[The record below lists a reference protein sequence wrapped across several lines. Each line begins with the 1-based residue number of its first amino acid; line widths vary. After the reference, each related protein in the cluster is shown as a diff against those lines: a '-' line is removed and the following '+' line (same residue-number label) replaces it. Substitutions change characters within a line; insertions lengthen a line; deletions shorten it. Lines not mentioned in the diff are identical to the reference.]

1 MFVSHS
7 QSWSCSCA
15 EHKQISC
22 KHHLSCQCAFN
33 SVASVCISCQAC
45 RIQVFG
51 RSVEVQRVI
60 QILARRSKNNP
71 ILLGEPGVGKTAI
84 AEGLAHCIVRGFCPD
99 GTPLPSFLTD
109 KKIMQLD
116 VGLLIAGAKERGE
129 LEKRISGMLAELKTN
144 KDIILM

>member
-1 MFVSHS
+1 M
-7 QSWSCSCA
+7 
-15 EHKQISC
+15 
-22 KHHLSCQCAFN
+22 
-33 SVASVCISCQAC
+33 
-45 RIQVFG
+45 
-51 RSVEVQRVI
+51 I

-99 GTPLPSFLTD
+99 GTPLPSFLMG
-109 KKIMQLD
+109 KRLMQLD

-129 LEKRISGMLAELKTN
+129 LENRITGMIQELQIK

>member
-1 MFVSHS
+1 MLS
-7 QSWSCSCA
+7 
-15 EHKQISC
+15 
-22 KHHLSCQCAFN
+22 SCQ
-33 SVASVCISCQAC
+33 VCYV
-45 RIQVFG
+45 QVFG
-51 RSVEVQRVI
+51 RSTEVQRVI

-99 GTPLPSFLTD
+99 GSPLPSFLAG

-129 LEKRISGMLAELKTN
+129 LEKRITGMLEELREN